1 MTNLKI
7 FFDVNITNKE
17 KEFVV
22 NFEGRW
28 CYNSD
33 SKKYVTK
40 GQVLYILTESDAS
53 KFMPLPRVQK
63 KFSFLSFN
71 KFAMV
76 TQTFYCYYKNF

>member
-22 NFEGRW
+22 NFEGS
-28 CYNSD
+28 N
-33 SKKYVTK
+33 VIIL
-40 GQVLYILTESDAS
+40 LYILTESDAS